1 MHFSVK
7 CPKNWKNTTKLV
19 AYFHFLIESDLIEVR
34 EMMEHLDKTVNTLLT
49 VIEEMKPAYQHALR
63 ILRLDLGAP

>member
-1 MHFSVK
+1 MAHLF
-7 CPKNWKNTTKLV
+7 T
-19 AYFHFLIESDLIEVR
+19 ESDLIEVR

-63 ILRLDLGAP
+63 ILRLDLGTP